1 MISDQETVSC
11 WVPVPKLTMVVSSV
25 GSLVVKT
32 ALTYVS
38 TIYLRTSTLFS
49 YLSTYL
55 RELFPIELVTMKP
68 NINSVEAH
76 PQMSNNGHPVDGV
89 VVGAG
94 SPWPLLLTAV
104 PLYMLVHPRP

>member
-32 ALTYVS
+32 VLNYVS

-49 YLSTYL
+49 YLSTYI

-68 NINSVEAH
+68 NINPVEAH

-89 VVGAG
+89 LVGAG
-94 SPWPLLLTAV
+94 SPWPLVFTRV
-104 PLYMLVHPRP
+104 PLYMLVHSRP